1 MHENTQAKT
10 QKRKTLN
17 ISFTEEQFNI
27 LDRLS
32 KATKMSK
39 SQLVNKVL
47 EESGIF
53 DVKKVNKKLEGVED
67 EMVDKKD
74 IQLDS

>member
-53 DVKKVNKKLEGVED
+53 DVKKVNKKLEGVEN